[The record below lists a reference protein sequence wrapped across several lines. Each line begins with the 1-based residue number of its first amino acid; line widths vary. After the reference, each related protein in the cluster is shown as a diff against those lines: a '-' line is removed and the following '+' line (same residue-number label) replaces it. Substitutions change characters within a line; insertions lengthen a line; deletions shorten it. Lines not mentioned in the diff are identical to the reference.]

1 MVRSV
6 GGGSEAKS
14 HPQVAEAAGPGEIVT
29 ADAAS
34 EDAGGMVVRRLHLER
49 LGGGDARKGQKELL
63 AWLKTWDDRENPVLP
78 AAKPKAVR
86 VANIADEPAVMDLLM
101 MDVEDNAAH
110 VAIPDPDRM
119 LQHVHLGTRRQGG
132 IVGVIDGPDKKPVA
146 VCVMVPTQWW
156 WSNQWVMQELVCYV
170 HPDHRR
176 TDMIDDLMD
185 FQKWVVDEW
194 SRVQGSRVYLLN
206 GVLGAWRVVSKM
218 RLYSRKFRM
227 AGAAYIYPPPDMKGR

>member
-1 MVRSV
+1 
-6 GGGSEAKS
+6 
-14 HPQVAEAAGPGEIVT
+14 VT
-29 ADAAS
+29 ADAAC

-49 LGGGDARKGQKELL
+49 LGGGDARKGQKEVL